1 MEDVQRAVKDRL
13 FFDKMNPGEPAGSL
27 PRMRLKLSD
36 HAFEPRWV
44 PTEDLRDAVRMQQS
58 PAKLI
63 AELKDWS
70 TISSPP
76 QNQAARLKKQR
87 EPTGDWLKITIRDIC
102 AHGLPNADEDDGSDP
117 YCVFTLLEC
126 RGKLPPPSAT
136 TQTLEDTLDPEWSDV
151 LEIVVPPTCKG
162 SVTREP
168 IISVRVIDADAEL
181 PPPPPPPPQSLAPGA
196 TPVVPSTPAAT
207 PAAAPPSAADHDGV
221 DDPLGEVELQLSGG
235 SGSFERVSMW
245 GSGLFGGQKQD
256 WQSFVSFSYEVEDYT
271 PPPSNIL
278 LLHDF
283 RLETPPAILGADPTQ
298 EPKKPSG
305 LYLKFAIADL
315 PYLKPVQTPIAPSTT
330 STFTCWDG
338 CELNLS
344 LQQLDVPTLR
354 VALCSDE
361 VSLSHPCA
369 TGSVRLGAGDPEYD
383 ATHPS
388 AESEAMTELVL
399 KGRHN
404 FPDLQLKLRHQVIK
418 PSQQ

>member
-151 LEIVVPPTCKG
+151 LEGLGPFFRERRCSKG
-162 SVTREP
+162 EP
-168 IISVRVIDADAEL
+168 IFRK
-181 PPPPPPPPQSLAPGA
+181 
-196 TPVVPSTPAAT
+196 
-207 PAAAPPSAADHDGV
+207 
-221 DDPLGEVELQLSGG
+221 
-235 SGSFERVSMW
+235 VSKM
-245 GSGLFGGQKQD
+245 
-256 WQSFVSFSYEVEDYT
+256 
-271 PPPSNIL
+271 
-278 LLHDF
+278 
-283 RLETPPAILGADPTQ
+283 
-298 EPKKPSG
+298 
-305 LYLKFAIADL
+305 
-315 PYLKPVQTPIAPSTT
+315 
-330 STFTCWDG
+330 
-338 CELNLS
+338 
-344 LQQLDVPTLR
+344 
-354 VALCSDE
+354 
-361 VSLSHPCA
+361 
-369 TGSVRLGAGDPEYD
+369 
-383 ATHPS
+383 
-388 AESEAMTELVL
+388 
-399 KGRHN
+399 
-404 FPDLQLKLRHQVIK
+404 
-418 PSQQ
+418 